1 MSNVHLLCGSA
12 TATIGRPPGHSGLV
26 LWLSR
31 HVPGCG
37 VGGLLVLRRTAAA
50 ATARPLGSIL
60 LLLDVLLLD
69 VRGAC
74 LLSGAD
80 EIVVAVLLL
89 LLGVIGVGRRR
100 DLTVRGRRDGDG
112 VKASAGPPPLV
123 IAAAAIVVP
132 LTHGRVASAVASHK
146 LAKCPQHALLQ
157 VDVTS
162 KASFVRKNIRKPTQ
176 SP

>member
-1 MSNVHLLCGSA
+1 MSDIHLLCGSA
-12 TATIGRPPGHSGLV
+12 TATIGCPPGHSGLV

-37 VGGLLVLRRTAAA
+37 VGGLLVLRPAATAAA
-50 ATARPLGSIL
+50 CPLWSIL

-80 EIVVAVLLL
+80 EIVIAVFLL
-89 LLGVIGVGRRR
+89 LLGVGVGWRR
-100 DLTVRGRRDGDG
+100 DLPMWCRRDRDG

-123 IAAAAIVVP
+123 IAAAAAIVVP
-132 LTHGRVASAVASHK
+132 LTHGRVVAAIASHK
-146 LAKCPQHALLQ
+146 LAECAQHALLRIG
-157 VDVTS
+157 S
-162 KASFVRKNIRKPTQ
+162 ILL
-176 SP
+176 